1 MSRHVYVPNVA
12 ISVVPLSS
20 GEVIQKLQ
28 KPNDNSDQLLFRVP
42 SDNIISFTHEYL
54 FSKGKQDNIG
64 NEIDLIFIDPEDLF
78 LRRFL
83 GSNLG
88 AIKANNLQKEIAK
101 NIPNELPKLTELRN
115 KITALMDQELTQL
128 QLFGLVPELLQNK
141 SRIDPIVPNTKLSG
155 GQFGGG
161 LRASTTKI
169 TDDKVKQ
176 LLAAANLP
184 AEASADTSA
193 NPNPYLYFYY
203 GLGNNPSDWAGPVA
217 GQIVAA
223 KYDYSPESG
232 RKQIQ
237 MRFTSTYDFAG
248 FSYLKL
254 DQRGITTTVDTSWR
268 CAVRF
273 QTGGNNLTN
282 LLDYG
287 DHYNRI
293 HEACVVAIQDYIKTV
308 TSPNIN
314 VVVILPDFGK
324 IIKSKIEAYVVQK
337 YGTPR
342 PNTDQ
347 VSDIYAYYTALTSL
361 GFDVAMLSDKEIN
374 GTSPI
379 AAFNTEVA
387 SLVILKSQT
396 SVPTLDPRVG
406 LERDFEKRAR
416 GGTKLLAIKL
426 RKELLDSFNKPIDRL
441 CTGISNSQATK
452 TFEPIFEV
460 YDDPFGLSPYFQ
472 KVNKEVPKINKDKF
486 GRKPICDARL
496 INNRASNP
504 TVIFGDRELL
514 EFLLYG
520 KAVQANISGGG
531 QLAITTQL
539 KKHLGVFDAACFDDT
554 YITAAADYH
563 LNATTQEDQFSIFP
577 SRQYELTPQATEQ
590 LKKSRVF
597 FLKYGVQEPNVLNFD
612 ININDFFFSLITKL
626 NVVTENLNIVI
637 DSPGDLIEL
646 SEFTQPNNITQ
657 LEDELKIAN
666 ENFLTQDLVDRIK
679 SKLTNQNP
687 KISENELLKAILYF
701 STKTK
706 KGQKNQI
713 VLPISA
719 DQGKDLA
726 YYSIL
731 KKLIQNTY
739 TGTVKTLPVFRLS
752 KVPTSLPLALF
763 IANDPKYVP
772 YSKGQEDSIIKA
784 LNGFWTILGFRHV
797 ISQDDVFSEF
807 KLIKQYRLLDSALFN
822 PVASGETNTQ
832 VP

>member
-1 MSRHVYVPNVA
+1 MSRPVYIPNVA
-12 ISVVPLSS
+12 ISVVPLSTQ
-20 GEVIQKLQ
+20 EVIQKLQ
-28 KPNDNSDQLLFRVP
+28 NPSDNTSELLFRLP
-42 SDNIISFTHEYL
+42 SDNIVSFTHEYL

-78 LRRFL
+78 LRKFL
-83 GSNLG
+83 GNNLG
-88 AIKANNLQKEIAK
+88 AIKANNLQTEIASK
-101 NIPNELPKLTELRN
+101 LPNDLERITDLRN
-115 KITALMDQELTQL
+115 KITQLEGRELTRSEVISEL
-128 QLFGLVPELLQNK
+128 PELPK
-141 SRIDPIVPNTKLSG
+141 EDIISIIPNSFTTG
-155 GQFGGG
+155 GQFGPGG
-161 LRASTTKI
+161 RAIPTEI
-169 TDDKVKQ
+169 TQEKVKQ

-203 GLGNNPSDWAGPVA
+203 GLGNNPNDWAGPVA

-254 DQRGITTTVDTSWR
+254 DQRGITTTVNLPWR

-273 QTGGNNLTN
+273 QTGSINTKLTT
-282 LLDYG
+282 LLDFN
-287 DHYNRI
+287 DHDQRI
-293 HEACVVAIQDYIKTV
+293 HEACVAAIQDYIKAI
-308 TSPNIN
+308 TSPNVN

-324 IIKSKIEAYVVQK
+324 IIKNKINTYNTQK
-337 YGTPR
+337 IGTPA
-342 PNTDQ
+342 DQ
-347 VSDIYAYYTALTSL
+347 ISDIYTYYTALTSL
-361 GFDVAMLSDKEIN
+361 GFDVVMLSDNEIR
-374 GTSPI
+374 GE
-379 AAFNTEVA
+379 AFDTEVA
-387 SLVILKSQT
+387 SLVILKQSKSIQ
-396 SVPTLDPRVG
+396 TLDPRVG
-406 LERDFEKRAR
+406 YEKNFEKRAR

-426 RKELLDSFNKPIDRL
+426 RKELLESYNKPIDRL
-441 CTGISNSQATK
+441 CTGISNSTAVK

-460 YDDPFGLSPYFQ
+460 YDDPKGLSPYFD
-472 KVNKEVPKINKDKF
+472 KVNENISVINKNKF
-486 GRKPICDARL
+486 NEKPICNARQ
-496 INNRASNP
+496 IQSDKDYP
-504 TVIFGDRELL
+504 TVIFGDREYL

-520 KAVQANISGGG
+520 KAVQANVSQGG
-531 QLAITTQL
+531 QSRVSNQL
-539 KKHLGVFDAACFDDT
+539 KQHLGIFDQTCFDDS
-554 YITAAADYH
+554 YISAAADYH
-563 LNATTQEDQFSIFP
+563 LNVTTQEDQFSIFP
-577 SRQYELTPQATEQ
+577 SRQYELSQQATDQ
-590 LKKSRVF
+590 IKNSKVF
-597 FLKYGVQEPNVLNFD
+597 FLKYGVQEPNVLDFN

-626 NVVTENLNIVI
+626 NVETESLNIVI
-637 DSPGDLIEL
+637 DSPGDLIPL
-646 SEFTQPNNITQ
+646 AEFTNPDN
-657 LEDELKIAN
+657 IAN
-666 ENFLTQDLVDRIK
+666 LEKELNIADQNYLNQDLVNRIRGT
-679 SKLTNQNP
+679 LTNNNQN
-687 KISENELLKAILYF
+687 ISQEELLKAILYF
-701 STKTK
+701 STKTR
-706 KGQKNQI
+706 KGQQNQI

-719 DQGKDLA
+719 DQGRDLA

-731 KKLIQNTY
+731 KKLMQNAY

-752 KVPTSLPLALF
+752 KVPTSLPMALF